1 MTTMM
6 PSAGTDTGTDAGTGV
21 SVRKTPI
28 VLEQASFNPDVRK
41 YWLMGGTVTLLVTL
55 IGIPFL
61 PLWWILGMWITGRY
75 LERMECT
82 LTRRT
87 LIVRKGF
94 LVRVE
99 KTIPLDKITDLG
111 MIQGPLMRFFGIHA
125 LSIETAGSTSQ
136 GALVKLYGIRDVEAF
151 RDTVLEQRDNMLEH
165 TDESGAPAP
174 AGSSTKGGSASSDE
188 VVGLLR
194 EIRDELRK
202 QRTD

>member
-1 MTTMM
+1 MTTMTTM
-6 PSAGTDTGTDAGTGV
+6 TPNTGADV
-21 SVRKTPI
+21 SSRKTPV

-41 YWLMGGTVTLLVTL
+41 YWLTGGTITLMVTL

-111 MIQGPLMRFFGIHA
+111 MIQGPLMRYFGINA
-125 LSIETAGSTSQ
+125 LSIETAGSTQ
-136 GALVKLYGIRDVEAF
+136 PGALVKLHGIRDVEAF

-165 TDESGAPAP
+165 TDASGASGP
-174 AGSSTKGGSASSDE
+174 AGSSTASHPASSDE

-202 QRTD
+202 QRSD